1 MKSPL
6 EWIREGKPGYAE
18 KKKKAELETR
28 LAALKDA
35 LAEITVDAGS
45 AAAHLDAPDQAR
57 VPEDA
62 RRRDDLA
69 TRVEATKKEIAELD
83 EKIAELQK

>member
-45 AAAHLDAPDQAR
+45 AAAHLDARIRQ
-57 VPEDA
+57 EFGGC
-62 RRRDDLA
+62 
-69 TRVEATKKEIAELD
+69 EAEG
-83 EKIAELQK
+83 

>member
-6 EWIREGKPGYAE
+6 EWIREGKPGYSE
-18 KKKKAELETR
+18 RKKKAELEIR
-28 LAALKDA
+28 LTALKAA

-62 RRRDDLA
+62 RRREDLA
-69 TRVEATKKEIAELD
+69 ARVDATEKEIAGLD
-83 EKIAELQK
+83 EKIAELEK